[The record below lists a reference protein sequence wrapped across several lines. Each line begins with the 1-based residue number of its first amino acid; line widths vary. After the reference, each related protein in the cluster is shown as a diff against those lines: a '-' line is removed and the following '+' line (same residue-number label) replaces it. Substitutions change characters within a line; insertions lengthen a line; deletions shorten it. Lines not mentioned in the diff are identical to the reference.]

1 MVLFGPFCG
10 INQVLKRVS
19 HLVNLVYTLWDP
31 KKKYLEPIREVLTPQ
46 KVFFFFLFLGQFTSK
61 SSFSLIKVDFTEL
74 TVKSTLGLAPHP
86 NSDTT
91 YSDQTSVTF
100 QHGKGHQV
108 SRNSMKKYFFGK
120 FSTIYG
126 SFLQI

>member
-31 KKKYLEPIREVLTPQ
+31 KKIFRTHKRGFNPP
-46 KVFFFFLFLGQFTSK
+46 KGFFFFLFLGQFTSK

-120 FSTIYG
+120 FSIIYG